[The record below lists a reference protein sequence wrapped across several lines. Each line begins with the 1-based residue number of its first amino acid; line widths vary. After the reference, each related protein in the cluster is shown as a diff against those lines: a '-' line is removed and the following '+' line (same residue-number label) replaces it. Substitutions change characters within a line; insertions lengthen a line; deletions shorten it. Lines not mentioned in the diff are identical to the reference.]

1 MYDKLVAKVNNIDSS
16 GFVLKTKFD
25 TDKSHLEKRIL
36 DTSGLVKKKTDN
48 KKITEIENK
57 IPSISGLV
65 TDAALTAVENKIPD
79 VSSLI
84 KKQIITQKLLRLKRN
99 LLIIIM
105 TSLLAEVFD
114 AWLAWAN
121 LVTKT
126 DFDTKLKSLNQK
138 LTQIKQNIYLLKMNW
153 KSYKHFIQFIV
164 EAKVILKKMVDKIIY
179 YFSQCKDILEGL
191 QVLVVVSLFLEI

>member
-1 MYDKLVAKVNNIDSS
+1 M
-16 GFVLKTKFD
+16 
-25 TDKSHLEKRIL
+25 
-36 DTSGLVKKKTDN
+36 GLLKKKTEN

-105 TSLLAEVFD
+105 TIAEVFD

-126 DFDTKLKSLNQK
+126 DFDTELKSLNQK

-164 EAKVILKKMVDKIIY
+164 EAKLILKKMVDKIIY
-179 YFSQCKDILEGL
+179 YFSQCKDILKGL

>member
-1 MYDKLVAKVNNIDSS
+1 M
-16 GFVLKTKFD
+16 
-25 TDKSHLEKRIL
+25 
-36 DTSGLVKKKTDN
+36 GLLKKKTDT

-114 AWLAWAN
+114 A
-121 LVTKT
+121 
-126 DFDTKLKSLNQK
+126 
-138 LTQIKQNIYLLKMNW
+138 
-153 KSYKHFIQFIV
+153 
-164 EAKVILKKMVDKIIY
+164 
-179 YFSQCKDILEGL
+179 
-191 QVLVVVSLFLEI
+191 

>member
-1 MYDKLVAKVNNIDSS
+1 M
-16 GFVLKTKFD
+16 
-25 TDKSHLEKRIL
+25 
-36 DTSGLVKKKTDN
+36 GLLKKKTDN

-138 LTQIKQNIYLLKMNW
+138 LTQIKQNLYLLKMNW
-153 KSYKHFIQFIV
+153 KSYKYFIQFIV
-164 EAKVILKKMVDKIIY
+164 EAKLILKKMVDKIIY
-179 YFSQCKDILEGL
+179 YFSQCKDILKGL